1 MTTLMQWPVL
11 FLIAFA
17 LVIGTAV
24 IVRAFDERTRR
35 DAPSRPYRS
44 NGDMQQ
50 TITGPEAGE
59 GRPTLA
65 VTGGGRVHPDRTK
78 GCRARCLA

>member
-35 DAPSRPYRS
+35 RHKPSVQIERRHAANDNWPRRQVR
-44 NGDMQQ
+44 G
-50 TITGPEAGE
+50 GP
-59 GRPTLA
+59 RWL
-65 VTGGGRVHPDRTK
+65 
-78 GCRARCLA
+78 